1 MKKNLAALAI
11 PLFFSIGMAAG
22 SALAEG
28 NSSRLFI
35 DRDVDTFAVL
45 PDGVRFPEGIT
56 ANPANGD
63 IYVATFDGGNQ
74 NKLLRYNR
82 RGSLVASRDFG
93 ITPLLGLEF
102 DRDNKKVYVLNVGDF
117 VGATSKIQRIAAD
130 FNSATPIEDVAVI
143 RGIGAPGQRPVPKGD
158 NSVDTIIFGDN
169 ARVPNAMVF
178 DKQGNLYVSDSF
190 QGAIFKI
197 ANVAGCSKPCSMD
210 TFSHDPLLA
219 TAGFPPFGANGLAFN
234 SDESALFIANT
245 GDDRVLKL
253 EMVSGLRKVTVFA
266 ESLDGA
272 DGLVFDN
279 ESGLLWVCTNQAD
292 EVVAL
297 NANGRPVAKLGEFRG
312 INRDGT
318 PDGLLFPASPVIVGD
333 EIFVTNLAIA
343 LTPAV
348 GDEPEEDVKHWTIS
362 RMKLPRRKD

>member
-1 MKKNLAALAI
+1 MNKNLATLAV
-11 PLFFSIGMAAG
+11 PLLFSIGMTAG
-22 SALAEG
+22 PALADG
-28 NSSRLFI
+28 QSNRLFI

-82 RGSLVASRDFG
+82 RGTLVATRDFG

-102 DRDNKKVYVLNVGDF
+102 DRAHNKVYVLNVGDF
-117 VGATSKIQRIAAD
+117 VGAESKIQRIAAD
-130 FNSATPIEDVAVI
+130 FNSTTPIEDVAAIPRV
-143 RGIGAPGQRPVPKGD
+143 GAPAPRDVPKGD
-158 NSVDTIIFGDN
+158 GSKDTVTFGDN

-178 DKQGNLYVSDSF
+178 DSAGNLYVSDSF

-197 ANVAGCSKPCSMD
+197 ADVAGCSKTCNVE

-219 TAGFPPFGANGLAFN
+219 TPGFPPFGANGLAFN
-234 SDESALFIANT
+234 RDESALFIANT

-253 EMVSGLRKVTVFA
+253 ELVSGLRKVTVFA
-266 ESLDGA
+266 ESLNGA
-272 DGLVFDN
+272 DGLVFDDR
-279 ESGLLWVCTNQAD
+279 SGLLWVCTNQAD

-297 NANGRPVAKLGEFRG
+297 NANGRIVAKLGEFRG
-312 INRDGT
+312 INSDGT

-333 EIFVTNLAIA
+333 QVFVTNLAIA
-343 LTPAV
+343 LTDAK
-348 GDEPEEDVKHWTIS
+348 GDEPEEDVTRWTIS
-362 RMKLPRRKD
+362 RMRLPHRED